1 MPRSHY
7 CALPL
12 SYVRRCRRVKA
23 SKSNCGVS
31 HRNVRDIRC
40 KYPADGIDAV
50 SPRSA
55 RGVMAEQRTA
65 VCLTPRRCSSALPSR
80 GLIIQPCSN
89 LCSCLAAL
97 PLHLLWSW
105 CLVLRSPEGWLQ
117 RWKSVQ
123 CKTPGPKEEPYGEIC
138 YSGLLLPKEKPT
150 TKQKENLTR
159 ITRKHVI
166 KS

>member
-12 SYVRRCRRVKA
+12 SYVRRCRREKA

-31 HRNVRDIRC
+31 HHNVRDIRC

-65 VCLTPRRCSSALPSR
+65 VCLTPRRCFSALPSQ

-123 CKTPGPKEEPYGEIC
+123 CKTLARRKSLVGRSVALGC
-138 YSGLLLPKEKPT
+138 SC
-150 TKQKENLTR
+150 QKKNQQQN
-159 ITRKHVI
+159 RKKI
-166 KS
+166 